1 MQLPLAFLLE
11 CTKAPQGQYFL
22 NLVYDL
28 IASVHYQSPS
38 TLYTHTYMPTHWKLF
53 LIWMDSTTSSSVTE
67 LHRSEIVVLFIIAPD
82 SLTAHPVVFT
92 LLCFLNYPKPS
103 TSVSGTT
110 KPSSLTWASTL
121 AFLFTLN
128 NFQFFCLVI
137 RENSHSFPS

>member
-1 MQLPLAFLLE
+1 MISLHH
-11 CTKAPQGQYFL
+11 
-22 NLVYDL
+22 
-28 IASVHYQSPS
+28 VHYQSPS
-38 TLYTHTYMPTHWKLF
+38 TLYTHTYMPTFQENYSLF
-53 LIWMDSTTSSSVTE
+53 EWTVPTSSSVTE

-128 NFQFFCLVI
+128 NFQFLFG
-137 RENSHSFPS
+137 NQGKFPLFS